1 MLWFRRSRQAAGGAV
16 DDTAVP
22 LAPSDARALIEAL
35 YEADRLRQWHRQD
48 GPGYAADQAEAVL
61 RAAGIAAALGDSTVP
76 VLVATLPLYKY
87 VLATLQQYAPHGPHT
102 QWFAQ
107 ALPRLHFLS
116 GVARIRGWRARHH
129 ADGLEWAGIAP
140 TAQITSALAQDPA
153 SQPMT
158 TQPARSNR

>member
-1 MLWFRRSRQAAGGAV
+1 MLWFRRSRPPAGGTAV

-22 LAPSDARALIEAL
+22 ITLCDAHALIEAL
-35 YEADRLRQWHRQD
+35 YEADRLRRWHQQA
-48 GPGYAADQAEAVL
+48 GPGYAVDHAEAVL

-76 VLVATLPLYKY
+76 VLVATLPLYRY

-116 GVARIRGWRARHH
+116 GVARVRGWRAHH
-129 ADGLEWAGIAP
+129 RADGLEWAGIAP
-140 TAQITSALAQDPA
+140 TAHIASALAQ
-153 SQPMT
+153 
-158 TQPARSNR
+158 TQPASP